1 MVDSYGIKDRIAEG
15 EMIVDSE
22 RTEMAVVNTCFWKK
36 GEQLEEALWGR
47 DEQQEYWEYCQAR
60 REAK

>member
-1 MVDSYGIKDRIAEG
+1 MVDRYGIKDRIAEG

-36 GEQLEEALWGR
+36 GEQLEEALLGILA
-47 DEQQEYWEYCQAR
+47 EYWEYCQAR